1 MYLSQRDAGNFFRKV
16 HKASLCV
23 PSGCRYLPQT
33 PSQAIE
39 VEMKPAAGGIP
50 FMIAY
55 AVSNNDARVYDLE
68 ETIATL
74 GYVPQDNSEVYFQS

>member
-1 MYLSQRDAGNFFRKV
+1 
-16 HKASLCV
+16 
-23 PSGCRYLPQT
+23 
-33 PSQAIE
+33 
-39 VEMKPAAGGIP
+39 MKPAASGIP

-74 GYVPQDNSEVYFQS
+74 GYVPQDNSEAYFQ

>member
-1 MYLSQRDAGNFFRKV
+1 
-16 HKASLCV
+16 
-23 PSGCRYLPQT
+23 
-33 PSQAIE
+33 
-39 VEMKPAAGGIP
+39 MKPAAGGIP

-74 GYVPQDNSEVYFQS
+74 GYVPQDNSEVYFQQ

>member
-1 MYLSQRDAGNFFRKV
+1 MLATSSERYTQGQPLCHQAAATDPRV
-16 HKASLCV
+16 H
-23 PSGCRYLPQT
+23 
-33 PSQAIE
+33 SQAIE

-74 GYVPQDNSEVYFQS
+74 GYVPQDNSEAYFQ